1 MGRSDGYSK
10 QEQTGE
16 RGRKNKIKGISI
28 HTAKQPKPKLKI
40 FITEYRTE
48 YITEYRGI
56 TEYRTEY
63 RKSS

>member
-1 MGRSDGYSK
+1 MDTANRSK
-10 QEQTGE
+10 QEQTGA
-16 RGRKNKIKGISI
+16 RQKNKKSISISI
-28 HTAKQPKPKLKI
+28 HTAKQPKLKI